1 MEHLNFKT
9 IVLSALAVLG
19 LAVSCSKD
27 KEPEPKPETKP
38 ELSVSETQLVFS
50 SFGEEKTFTVTANME
65 GFKAEVTKGDE
76 TWCHVSLDGNTV
88 KVLVDKN
95 EAYEMR
101 STTVTVTLQTERR
114 ECASSRKLLRIRQI
128 CLRPSLR

>member
-19 LAVSCSKD
+19 LAVSCSKEN
-27 KEPEPKPETKP
+27 KPEKKTETKP

-76 TWCHVSLDGNTV
+76 TW
-88 KVLVDKN
+88 
-95 EAYEMR
+95 R
-101 STTVTVTLQTERR
+101 SEERR
-114 ECASSRKLLRIRQI
+114 
-128 CLRPSLR
+128 